1 MDLPPLGPVP
11 FVPIPKIFHSA
22 ETDQPFDK
30 CISCSCELGGDGTGY
45 LIEKGFVK
53 EETAFEYAMCFEC
66 HQKIATELSPASM
79 KRIEHY
85 FGERIDL
92 EERRSE
98 ITERDPKDWEQW
110 ISRCVLSGKELGDEF
125 QIYGQCDGGDL
136 VLAYL
141 PYAICG
147 EELENIAQILSKE
160 TRGRIDEFV
169 DDFLGVP
176 GSGLRIPI
184 PL

>member
-11 FVPIPKIFHSA
+11 FVPIPEIFQSA
-22 ETDQPFDK
+22 ETGRPFEE
-30 CISCSCELGGDGTGY
+30 CVSCGLELGADGVGY
-45 LIEKGFVK
+45 LIEKGFSK
-53 EETAFEYAMCFEC
+53 GETAFEYAMCFEC
-66 HQKIATELSPASM
+66 HQQIATEISPASM

-92 EERRSE
+92 VERHRKISERSPDRW
-98 ITERDPKDWEQW
+98 RDR
-110 ISRCVLSGKELGDEF
+110 ISRCVLSGKELGEEY

-136 VLAYL
+136 MLAYL
-141 PYAICG
+141 PYAISG

-160 TRGRIDEFV
+160 TRGRIDDFV

-176 GSGLRIPI
+176 GSGLKF
-184 PL
+184 PLPL

>member
-11 FVPIPKIFHSA
+11 FVPIPKVFHSA
-22 ETDQPFDK
+22 ETDMPFEK
-30 CISCSCELGGDGTGY
+30 CISCDLELGDDGTEY

-53 EETAFEYAMCFEC
+53 GETAFEYAMCHAC
-66 HQKIATELSPASM
+66 HQKISTELSPASM
-79 KRIEHY
+79 KRIAHY

-92 EERRSE
+92 VKRRQA
-98 ITERDPKDWEQW
+98 ILERDPENWEDW
-110 ISRCVLSGKELGDEF
+110 ISDCLLSGKPLGDEY

-176 GSGLRIPI
+176 GSGLRV
-184 PL
+184 PLPL

>member
-11 FVPIPKIFHSA
+11 FVPIPEVFYSA
-22 ETDQPFDK
+22 ETGQPFGK
-30 CISCSCELGGDGTGY
+30 CISCNCELGGDGTAY

-53 EETAFEYAMCFEC
+53 GETAFEYAMCFGC
-66 HQKIATELSPASM
+66 HQGLATELSPASM

-92 EERRSE
+92 VNRRKE
-98 ITERDPKDWEQW
+98 IVERDPANWEEW
-110 ISRCVLSGKELGDEF
+110 ISHCVLSGKPLGDEY

-136 VLAYL
+136 LLAYL

-160 TRGRIDEFV
+160 TRERIDDFV

-176 GSGLRIPI
+176 GSGLRIPM